1 MIFYHSL
8 LINTKISFVFLH
20 RIKFKNQNIQNLKQ
34 VMENIVLLILLFI
47 YLYVDIYYYYY

>member
-47 YLYVDIYYYYY
+47 YLYVDIYYY